1 MALTEEEKK
10 ELINNYEDNVS
21 SFKKIHPEKADE
33 LLEEKSG
40 QIVYIGFNKC
50 PFCQKFV
57 AKLGPLAEKKDLT
70 VYYVDRRDSENEKA
84 VEEFREKYDIPT
96 VPGFLYSSE
105 TAGLVVKCDSS
116 LSEEEILEIIEEK

>member
-10 ELINNYEDNVS
+10 ALIKRYEENVS
-21 SFKKIHPEKADE
+21 SFKEIHPKKADE

-40 QIVYIGFNKC
+40 KIVYIGFNKC

-57 AKLGPLAEKKDLT
+57 DKLGPLAKEKDLT
-70 VYYVDRRDSENEKA
+70 VYYVDRRDSENEGA
-84 VEEFREKYDIPT
+84 IEEFREKYDIPT
-96 VPGFLYSSE
+96 VPGLLYSSE